1 VPAALFFFSSNR
13 LPKPLPSFV
22 FPSRP
27 RALSHTHTRALSLTH
42 TRTHPGARHGTPS
55 TSRPPTRTMPVPKTV
70 GDLEDAARRVVDK
83 VVEYGKV
90 CV

>member
-1 VPAALFFFSSNR
+1 
-13 LPKPLPSFV
+13 
-22 FPSRP
+22 
-27 RALSHTHTRALSLTH
+27 
-42 TRTHPGARHGTPS
+42 
-55 TSRPPTRTMPVPKTV
+55 MPVPKTV